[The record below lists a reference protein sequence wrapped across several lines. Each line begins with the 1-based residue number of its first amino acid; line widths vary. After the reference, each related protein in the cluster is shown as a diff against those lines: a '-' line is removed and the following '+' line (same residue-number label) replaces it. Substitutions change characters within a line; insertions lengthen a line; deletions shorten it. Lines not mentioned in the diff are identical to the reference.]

1 MIFTQPIREL
11 IFAPQV
17 YPPCDTTQFREIPR
31 KADSAMKQF
40 RVVSLGQFRPEKD
53 HPLQI
58 REEEEDRHLPSSTI
72 YFEFLVVVGI
82 LVIFPFEFF

>member
-1 MIFTQPIREL
+1 MIKQIYDLICHFLPIL
-11 IFAPQV
+11 KYSCTLLSIKV

-31 KADSAMKQF
+31 TADSAMKQF

-58 REEEEDRHLPSSTI
+58 RDYMAR
-72 YFEFLVVVGI
+72 
-82 LVIFPFEFF
+82 